1 MQEGSMTTRRSAGI
15 AELVARERRVSA
27 GAVSA
32 VIALLEGG
40 ATIPFIARYRK
51 DSTGGLDEVAL
62 REIAERSRYLTEL
75 ADRRL
80 AVRDAIAERG
90 KLTPELERAIA
101 DTKTKTELEELYAPF
116 KTKRRTRGEIAREL
130 GLEPLADLIWTR
142 RGSGDVRVAAR
153 AFVEKNPKLE
163 SAEAAIDGAVDICC
177 DWVAEDPRARRIV
190 LETLRRG
197 VVRVKKSS
205 KHKALKTK
213 FDDYADYAEPIP
225 KIASHRY
232 LAICRGEREGIL
244 KPAFEL
250 DQERVLHELERTFAV
265 RGSDAWTELLRR
277 AIGDAFSRML
287 LGSAR
292 SSVRSELLD
301 RAERDAVGIF
311 AKNLEK
317 LLLAPPFGANWVLG
331 IDPGQRTGCKW
342 AVVDAALA
350 LVENGVFN
358 LVQGAEA
365 ERAAEQTLANVLKR
379 HPLAAV
385 AVGNGTHGRETE
397 SFVRSVLKKSGK
409 DRVLCVLVS
418 EAGASVYSAS
428 DVARQEL
435 PDHDVTV
442 RGAVSIARR
451 LIDPLSEL
459 VKVDPKS
466 IGVGQYQHDV
476 GEGLLSAKLAEV
488 VESCV
493 NKVGVELNTASPS
506 LLSYV
511 SGIGAKL
518 AQKIVLHRTAHGK
531 FASRR
536 ELLEVSGLG
545 AKTYEQAAGFLR
557 IHAGNEPLDA
567 SSVHPESYA
576 LVERMARDAGL
587 KVRDLIGN
595 ASALKRIDR
604 ASYLTGD
611 VGAYTLDDILAEIEK
626 PGRDPRAAFEAPTF
640 RDDVRSIE
648 QVKPGM
654 VLEGRVT
661 NVTAF
666 GAFVDIGVHQDGLVH
681 VSALSDRFVRDPSE
695 VVGVGDL
702 IRVIVLSVDLER
714 KRISLSAKSR

>member
-1 MQEGSMTTRRSAGI
+1 MSSAPLPSEGLAV
-15 AELVARERRVSA
+15 ADLVARERRLSA
-27 GAVSA
+27 RSVSA
-32 VIALLEGG
+32 VMELLGGG

-51 DSTGGLDEVAL
+51 ESTGGLDEVAL
-62 REIAERSRYLTEL
+62 REIAERSRYLAEL
-75 ADRRL
+75 AERRL

-101 DTKTKTELEELYAPF
+101 ECKTKTELEELYAPF
-116 KTKRRTRGEIAREL
+116 KSKRRTRGEIAREL
-130 GLEPLADLIWTR
+130 GLEPLADLIWNR
-142 RGSGDVRVAAR
+142 RGSGDVRALAR
-153 AFVEKNPKLE
+153 TFVEKNPQI
-163 SAEAAIDGAVDICC
+163 ADPEAAIDGAVDIVSER
-177 DWVAEDPRARRIV
+177 VAEDPRARRSV
-190 LETLRRG
+190 LEALRRG
-197 VVRVKKSS
+197 VVRAKKAS
-205 KHKALKTK
+205 KHKAAKTK
-213 FDDYADYAEPIP
+213 FDDYADHAEPISRV
-225 KIASHRY
+225 ASHRY

-244 KPAFEL
+244 KVTFEL
-250 DQERVLHELERTFAV
+250 DQDQVLNELERLFGV

-277 AIGDAFSRML
+277 AIGDAFSRL
-287 LGSAR
+287 LLASAR
-292 SSVRSELLD
+292 SRVRSELTD
-301 RAERDAVGIF
+301 RAERDAIGIF

-317 LLLAPPFGANWVLG
+317 LLMAPPYGANWVLG

-342 AVVDAALA
+342 AVVDATLA
-350 LVENGVFN
+350 LVDHGVFN
-358 LVQGAEA
+358 LVQGAAA
-365 ERAAEQTLANVLKR
+365 ERAAEQALVQVLER
-379 HPLAAV
+379 HPIAAV

-397 SFVRSVLKKSGK
+397 DFVRAVLKNAKK

-428 DVARQEL
+428 EVARQEL

-476 GEGLLSAKLAEV
+476 AEQLLGEKLGEV

-493 NKVGVELNTASPS
+493 NKVGVDLNTASPS

-511 SGIGAKL
+511 SGIGPKL
-518 AQKIVLHRTAHGK
+518 AQRIALHRMQHGK
-531 FASRR
+531 FESRR
-536 ELLEVSGLG
+536 DLLEVSGLG

-557 IHAGNEPLDA
+557 VRGKEPLDA
-567 SSVHPESYA
+567 SAVHPERYA
-576 LVERMARDAGL
+576 LVAQMARDTAVA
-587 KVRDLIGN
+587 VRDLIGN
-595 ASALKRIDR
+595 ASALKSIDR
-604 ASYLTGD
+604 SKYLSGD
-611 VGAYTLDDILAEIEK
+611 VGAYTLDDILAELEK
-626 PGRDPRAAFEAPTF
+626 PGRDPRAAFEAPAF

-661 NVTAF
+661 NVVAF

-681 VSALSDRFVRDPSE
+681 VSALSDRFVKDPNE

-702 IRVIVLSVDLER
+702 IKVRVLSVDLER